1 MKSAIEISNL
11 RKTYAGDKV
20 NAPKQ
25 ALKDVSLTIPKGSFF
40 GLLGPNGAGK
50 STLINIMAG
59 LVTKS
64 SGTVKISGHDT
75 DTEMRKSRLS
85 IGIVPQELVIDTF
98 FTVREALEI
107 YAGYYGVPKSQRRT
121 QEIIDAMGLSDKAD
135 INTRRLSGGMR
146 RRVLIGKA
154 LVHNPPVLILDEP
167 TAGVD
172 VELRESLWE
181 YIRKLNASGTTIL
194 LTTHYLEEA
203 EQLCDNIAVINNG
216 QIVANDSKNNLLN
229 QVDSKQ
235 LIIKLQ
241 DPINKLPDGLEGFCA
256 KLTDNNKLIIDY
268 RPSETSFSTLSF
280 FLKVLSFPSVFLSSF
295 NIREGD
301 ISISV
306 SMVIT
311 RFLAHKTPEISRI

>member
-1 MKSAIEISNL
+1 MAGSAAIEIRSL
-11 RKTYAGDKV
+11 RKTYAGDKT
-20 NAPKQ
+20 NPPKD
-25 ALKDVSLTIPKGSFF
+25 ALKSIDLAIPQGSFF

-59 LVTKS
+59 LVSKT
-64 SGTVKISGHDT
+64 SGSVKIGGYDIDSH
-75 DTEMRKSRLS
+75 MRKSRLS
-85 IGIVPQELVIDTF
+85 IGVVPQELVIDTF

-107 YAGYYGVPKSQRRT
+107 HAGYYGVPKAQRRT

-181 YIRKLNASGTTIL
+181 YIRKLNAAGTTIL

-203 EQLCDNIAVINNG
+203 EQLCDHIAVINHG
-216 QIVANDSKNNLLN
+216 EIVANDSKDNLLK
-229 QVDSKQ
+229 QLDSKQ
-235 LIIKLQ
+235 LIIELHE
-241 DPINKLPDGLEGFCA
+241 PLAKLPKGLEGFCA
-256 KLTDNNKLIIDY
+256 SLEGDKLIIDY
-268 RPSETSFSTLSF
+268 RPSETSFGEIF
-280 FLKVLSFPSVFLSSF
+280 AALKAAKIKVRDLTTHEADL
-295 NIREGD
+295 ED
-301 ISISV
+301 IFKQL
-306 SMVIT
+306 T
-311 RFLAHKTPEISRI
+311 AA